1 MRDYLKWMRA
11 SLVVTPLSLIMLAM
25 YTSSASPQQSQ
36 YPIMEK
42 VAQKVI
48 EKYHT
53 SSCEDLRAQKA
64 HPPDPQQAAMM
75 QKAVGMLRSDP
86 QMRQQFLN
94 KVAPTIA
101 NKMFECGMIP

>member
-1 MRDYLKWMRA
+1 MRHYLKWMRA
-11 SLVVTPLSLIMLAM
+11 SSVLTSLFVVMLGM
-25 YTSSASPQQSQ
+25 YTSPARPQQSQ

-48 EKYHT
+48 EKYHN
-53 SSCEDLRAQKA
+53 SSCEDLRAQKT